1 MKKQI
6 ESIPNPYLSSGH
18 SFKENSHSVYN
29 FHKTLPGYLPTPLL
43 NLKHFAR
50 EIGIRDCYIKD
61 ESQRLGL
68 NAFKVLGASYA
79 MAEEIKK
86 YIPIRQSNLSFK
98 SINSQRK
105 SIEDLTL
112 SLIHI

>member
-1 MKKQI
+1 MNKQI
-6 ESIPNPYLSSGH
+6 ESIPNPYHSSGE
-18 SFKENSHSVYN
+18 SIKENTDTAYN

-43 NLKHFAR
+43 NLKHFAQK
-50 EIGIRDCYIKD
+50 IGIKDCYIKD

-86 YIPIRQSNLSFK
+86 HIPKGQSNL
-98 SINSQRK
+98 
-105 SIEDLTL
+105 L